1 MLIERI
7 SSDLKINRDILD
19 YALKMARIQ
28 VKTFPIDKKNG
39 KRIISQ
45 PSSRLKLIHYWLIE
59 NIFKKMPVHET
70 AMAFQESLDIRKNA
84 IKHKR
89 NKYFLKLDFKDFFP
103 SLKFSDLIPYLD
115 KWCQQNNGYN
125 GKDEELYKAIETA
138 CFNKLNR
145 LPIGYPSSPII
156 SNIIMFDFDVYLIKE
171 LESKM
176 EQFGKVVYTRY
187 ADDLIF
193 STNQRL
199 VCKKVMKIIKEK
211 LKSMD
216 SPKLRI
222 NNSKTRFLSSSGGSA
237 IVTGLR
243 VCYDGHIT
251 IHRKYKNRIRGLL
264 HKFEINQLSEPGIST
279 LRGHL
284 SYIKYADPV
293 YYTKLNSF
301 CYGSI
306 NKILSM

>member
-1 MLIERI
+1 
-7 SSDLKINRDILD
+7 
-19 YALKMARIQ
+19 MARIQ
-28 VKTFPIDKKNG
+28 VKIFKIDKKNG
-39 KRIISQ
+39 KRIITQ
-45 PSSRLKLIHYWLIE
+45 PSIRLKLIHYWLIE
-59 NIFKKMPVHET
+59 SIFKKMSVHKT
-70 AMAFQESLDIRKNA
+70 AMAFQESLDIRINA
-84 IKHKR
+84 LKHKS
-89 NKYFLKLDFKDFFP
+89 NKYFLKLDLKDFFP
-103 SLKFSDLIPYLD
+103 SIVFSDIVPYLH
-115 KWCQQNNGYN
+115 KWRQQNTEYEEMG
-125 GKDEELYKAIETA
+125 DELNNVIETA
-138 CFNKLNR
+138 CFDKRNR

-156 SNIIMFDFDVYLIKE
+156 SNIIMFDFDVYIIKE

-199 VCKKVMKIIKEK
+199 VCKKVMEIVKEK

-264 HKFEINQLSEPGIST
+264 HKFEINQLNESGINT

-284 SYIKYADPV
+284 SYIKYVDPV

-301 CYGSI
+301 CYESI
-306 NKILSM
+306 NIIRSM